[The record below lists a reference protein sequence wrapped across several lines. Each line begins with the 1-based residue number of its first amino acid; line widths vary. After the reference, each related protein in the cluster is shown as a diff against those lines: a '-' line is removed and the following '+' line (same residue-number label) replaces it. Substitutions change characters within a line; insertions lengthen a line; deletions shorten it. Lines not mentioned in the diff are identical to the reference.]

1 MSKGIL
7 LFAFNNKID
16 YIKQACFFAITAKEF
31 LNLPVSVVTDDISY
45 ASKFE
50 KYFDNIVLFDNL
62 KETNYKVYY
71 NGTSSEK
78 LNFKNS
84 ARCYSYDLT
93 PYDETL
99 VIDTDVLLGN
109 KIFRECYNS
118 IADFLIYDIAYFLND
133 IKGAEIEY
141 CNDVGIKFYWATAFF
156 FRKTIENKIFFDL
169 LKHIQDNWNHYR
181 FNYKIDQTYF
191 RNDYAF
197 SIAIHIMNGFGI
209 GNFANPMPGKLYFL
223 SDREY
228 IVDYNKNSFL
238 FLLQNKLTE
247 HYFLNRTK
255 DFNVHVLNKFSL
267 DKIVN
272 KNING

>member
-1 MSKGIL
+1 VVIIPSAAFIQINLFWVYFIFFIKSGI
-7 LFAFNNKID
+7 FEIIFCSGKVSPI
-16 YIKQACFFAITAKEF
+16 F
-31 LNLPVSVVTDDISY
+31 PVQ
-45 ASKFE
+45 
-50 KYFDNIVLFDNL
+50 
-62 KETNYKVYY
+62 
-71 NGTSSEK
+71 
-78 LNFKNS
+78 
-84 ARCYSYDLT
+84 
-93 PYDETL
+93 P
-99 VIDTDVLLGN
+99 
-109 KIFRECYNS
+109 
-118 IADFLIYDIAYFLND
+118 
-133 IKGAEIEY
+133 
-141 CNDVGIKFYWATAFF
+141 
-156 FRKTIENKIFFDL
+156 NKIFFDL

>member
-7 LFAFNNKID
+7 LFAFNNEID

-31 LNLPVSVVTDDISY
+31 LDLPVSIVTDDFSY

-50 KYFDNIVLFDNL
+50 KYFDKIILFDNL
-62 KETNYKVYY
+62 KETNYKVYF
-71 NGTSSEK
+71 NGTSAKK

-84 ARCYSYDLT
+84 ARCYAYDLT
-93 PYDETL
+93 PYNETL

-118 IADFLIYDIAYFLND
+118 VSDFLIYDIAYFLNNV
-133 IKGAEIEY
+133 KGAEVEY
-141 CNDVGIKFYWATAFF
+141 CNDIGIKFYWATAFF

-197 SIAIHIMNGFGI
+197 SIAIHIISGFGI

-228 IVDYNKNSFL
+228 IVDYNKGNFL
-238 FLLQNKLTE
+238 FLLQNELTE
-247 HYFLNRTK
+247 QYFLNRTK

-272 KNING
+272 KNINE